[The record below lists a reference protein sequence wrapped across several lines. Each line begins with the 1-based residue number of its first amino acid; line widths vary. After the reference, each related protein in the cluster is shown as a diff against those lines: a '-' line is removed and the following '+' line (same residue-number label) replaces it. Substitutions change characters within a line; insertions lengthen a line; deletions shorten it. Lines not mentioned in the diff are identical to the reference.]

1 VLHPGCEYDPIR
13 SLRVLKVEEGVTI
26 DGFSTKSFFLRVL
39 PSVSITAGIAV
50 VTYFC
55 IRWLSSAFP

>member
-1 VLHPGCEYDPIR
+1 LSSRTE
-13 SLRVLKVEEGVTI
+13 LKVEEDVAI
-26 DGFSTKSFFLRVL
+26 DGFSAKSFFLRAL
-39 PSVSITAGIAV
+39 FSVGVTAGIAV